1 MSGPAGA
8 WRGCLAGMYGHR
20 QGHDGGFSE
29 RWGSRDQGVLGGD
42 AVDRDAFGGGA
53 FGWGFGGRGT
63 FG

>member
-1 MSGPAGA
+1 
-8 WRGCLAGMYGHR
+8 MYGHR

-29 RWGSRDQGVLGGD
+29 RWGSRDQGVFDGD
-42 AVDRDAFGGGA
+42 AADRDAFGGGA

>member
-29 RWGSRDQGVLGGD
+29 RWGSRDQGVFDGD